1 MQWIRT
7 LGLASITLALTL
19 CASPAA
25 AQQTNVSNQDEGIG
39 VGVVGGI
46 SRISF
51 TGDDEVDVDPLT
63 AQMLGLWVG
72 GNRNGRVGF
81 VGEFM
86 YVWRKLDLGGGSELS
101 FPAVEIP
108 AVVHINIGSSDR
120 NKGMGRVIVGPV
132 FTMNLAEK
140 IDGEKVDDDR
150 FQGADI
156 GLMVGGGFEIFR
168 VAVEV
173 RGVWGLRSITSEGDV
188 VDQKTRA
195 IEFVGKFRFN

>member
-7 LGLASITLALTL
+7 LGLASVALALTL
-19 CASPAA
+19 WASPAA

-101 FPAVEIP
+101 
-108 AVVHINIGSSDR
+108 
-120 NKGMGRVIVGPV
+120 
-132 FTMNLAEK
+132 T
-140 IDGEKVDDDR
+140 GEKPTDDAVTESWYTRLWGSVETADKPAPAPEPDPAEAKPITKDNVDDAEQSSSTPR
-150 FQGADI
+150 
-156 GLMVGGGFEIFR
+156 
-168 VAVEV
+168 
-173 RGVWGLRSITSEGDV
+173 
-188 VDQKTRA
+188 
-195 IEFVGKFRFN
+195 